1 MKKTVSRL
9 GSAALCVTLSLALG
23 CGCAVMP
30 PASSEKPA
38 SSAVSVPTDAEGKP
52 LYDATRLDDGHLR
65 ILYGYDNSGD
75 SRTVLCGS
83 KVLYQSARS
92 ENVSLLQDI
101 VTGETNYWF
110 RTWSDSTGRGGRRSA
125 LYDKDGNEVMAFDG
139 EQSAA
144 IQNGLL
150 VLQESRMVGDS
161 YNVDYDSY
169 GTCSVIDLATGKNLP
184 VPEGAYSC
192 IVCGDMLVFTCY
204 ARPADL
210 AENEWDDDSNLH
222 SWVAIQQKDGTQ
234 TYGSASSTAY
244 RISYASDEL
253 DNWVELDISHADG
266 SPADQVLHNPATGE
280 GYIGFQQTCGS
291 GTAAFLTAN
300 GTYQLRDLTTEDRGV
315 IAEFDALPSNYF
327 PGYVVTW
334 NVDSDYRYSLHDLST
349 GEVTPLYAV
358 SLAGNRIVLYAQDGS
373 LKVYDTD
380 TGALLTDVNAGTIG
394 DDQRVTLDCEED
406 GFVWM
411 ELRDADSYE
420 IAAIRVY
427 GPEGLVSDLSSL
439 NETYNYLGY
448 LTTDANGRPL
458 FTHIRSYTDTADTG
472 ADYLCSIIYGEYN
485 HEAYVLDIYYTKD
498 PMEITEPETA
508 RRLLAHGVN
517 LAKIESNN
525 GGRGFARNVQEQLK
539 RLGSN
544 RCRVEW
550 FHQSENKVARILTN
564 STWVQDH
571 IYYPVNWRDRWP
583 EYAKAML
590 YYQKEGKNAHDDAP
604 DATTGVAEQFTRKGG
619 VSVW

>member
-38 SSAVSVPTDAEGKP
+38 SPAVSVPTDAEGKP
-52 LYDATRLDDGHLR
+52 LYDAAPLDDGRLR

-83 KVLYQSARS
+83 KVLYQSLRS
-92 ENVSLLQDI
+92 ETVNLLTDT

-110 RTWSDSTGRGGRRSA
+110 RSWSDSTGRGGRRSA

-139 EQSAA
+139 EQSAT

-161 YNVDYDSY
+161 YDVDYDSY
-169 GTCSVIDLATGKNLP
+169 GTCSVIDLSTGKNLP

-210 AENEWDDDSNLH
+210 AENEWDDDSSLH

-244 RISYASDEL
+244 RISYASDAL
-253 DNWVELDISHADG
+253 DDWVELDSYTAD
-266 SPADQVLHNPATGE
+266 STTQILHNPATGE

-300 GTYQLRDLTTEDRGV
+300 GTYQLRDMTTEDRGV
-315 IAEFDALPSNYF
+315 IAEFDDLPSYYF

-334 NVDSDYRYSLHDLST
+334 RINGDYGYDLHDLST
-349 GEVTPLYAV
+349 GEITPLYASSV
-358 SLAGNRIVLYAQDGS
+358 TGSKIALYAQDGS
-373 LKVYDTD
+373 LKVYDMD
-380 TGALLTDVNAGTIG
+380 TGSLLYETSAGVV
-394 DDQRVTLDCEED
+394 DDSQSLMIDCESD
-406 GFVWM
+406 GCVWM
-411 ELRDADSYE
+411 ELRDRDTYTTTAV
-420 IAAIRVY
+420 RVY

-439 NETYNYLGY
+439 TDTYDYLGY
-448 LTTDANGRPL
+448 LTTDKNGRPL
-458 FTHIRSYTDTADTG
+458 YYGTRSVPGSSYATG
-472 ADYLCSIIYGEYN
+472 CD
-485 HEAYVLDIYYTKD
+485 VLDETGNVVMKSLGSCYSYYD
-498 PMEITEPETA
+498 NSLNALPDHVFVA
-508 RRLLAHGVN
+508 RRGFYYGWMDTDGNWLYCRSVFSTVN
-517 LAKIESNN
+517 A
-525 GGRGFARNVQEQLK
+525 
-539 RLGSN
+539 
-544 RCRVEW
+544 
-550 FHQSENKVARILTN
+550 
-564 STWVQDH
+564 
-571 IYYPVNWRDRWP
+571 
-583 EYAKAML
+583 
-590 YYQKEGKNAHDDAP
+590 DDE
-604 DATTGVAEQFTRKGG
+604 TGY
-619 VSVW
+619 

>member
-38 SSAVSVPTDAEGKP
+38 SSAASVPTDAEGKP
-52 LYDATRLDDGHLR
+52 LYDAAPLEDGRLR

-83 KVLYQSARS
+83 KVLYQSLRS
-92 ENVSLLQDI
+92 ETVNLLTDT

-110 RTWSDSTGRGGRRSA
+110 RSWSDSTGRGGRRSA

-139 EQSAA
+139 EQSAT

-161 YNVDYDSY
+161 YDVDYDSY

-210 AENEWDDDSNLH
+210 AADEWDDDSNLH

-244 RISYASDEL
+244 RISYASDAL
-253 DNWVELDISHADG
+253 DDWVELDSYTAD
-266 SPADQVLHNPATGE
+266 STTQILHNPATGE

-300 GTYQLRDLTTEDRGV
+300 GTYQLRDMTTEDRGV

-349 GEVTPLYAV
+349 GEITPLYASSV
-358 SLAGNRIVLYAQDGS
+358 TGSKIALYAQDGS
-373 LKVYDTD
+373 LKVYDMD
-380 TGALLTDVNAGTIG
+380 TGSLLYETSAGVV
-394 DDQRVTLDCEED
+394 DDSQSLMMDCESD
-406 GFVWM
+406 GCVWM
-411 ELRDADSYE
+411 ELRDRDTYTTTAV
-420 IAAIRVY
+420 RVY
-427 GPEGLVSDLSSL
+427 GSEGLVSDLSSL
-439 NETYNYLGY
+439 TDTYDYLGY
-448 LTTDANGRPL
+448 LTTDKNGRPL
-458 FTHIRSYTDTADTG
+458 YYGTRSVPGSSYATG
-472 ADYLCSIIYGEYN
+472 CD
-485 HEAYVLDIYYTKD
+485 VLDETGNVVMQGLGSCYSYYD
-498 PMEITEPETA
+498 NSLNALPDHVFVA
-508 RRLLAHGVN
+508 RRGFYYGWMDTDGNWLYCQSIFSSVN
-517 LAKIESNN
+517 ADDE
-525 GGRGFARNVQEQLK
+525 
-539 RLGSN
+539 LG
-544 RCRVEW
+544 
-550 FHQSENKVARILTN
+550 
-564 STWVQDH
+564 
-571 IYYPVNWRDRWP
+571 Y
-583 EYAKAML
+583 
-590 YYQKEGKNAHDDAP
+590 
-604 DATTGVAEQFTRKGG
+604 
-619 VSVW
+619 

>member
-1 MKKTVSRL
+1 MKRSFSRI
-9 GSAALCVTLSLALG
+9 GCTAVCIGLSLALG

-52 LYDATRLDDGHLR
+52 LYDATRLDDGRLR

-83 KVLYQSARS
+83 KVLYQSLRS
-92 ENVSLLQDI
+92 ETVNLLTDT

-110 RTWSDSTGRGGRRSA
+110 RSWSDSTGRGGRRSA
-125 LYDKDGNEVMAFDG
+125 LYDKDGSEVLAFDG
-139 EQSAA
+139 EQSAT

-161 YNVDYDSY
+161 YDVDYDSY

-244 RISYASDEL
+244 RISYASDAL
-253 DNWVELDISHADG
+253 DDWVELDSYTAD
-266 SPADQVLHNPATGE
+266 STTQILHNPATGE

-300 GTYQLRDLTTEDRGV
+300 GTYQLRDMTTEDRGV

-358 SLAGNRIVLYAQDGS
+358 SLAGNRIALYAQDGS
-373 LKVYDTD
+373 LKVYDMD
-380 TGALLTDVNAGTIG
+380 TGSLLYETSAGVV
-394 DDQRVTLDCEED
+394 DDSQSLMMDCESD
-406 GFVWM
+406 GCVWM
-411 ELRDADSYE
+411 ELRDRDTYTTTAV
-420 IAAIRVY
+420 RVY

-439 NETYNYLGY
+439 TDTYDYLGY
-448 LTTDANGRPL
+448 LTTDKNGRPL
-458 FTHIRSYTDTADTG
+458 YYGTRSVPGSSYATG
-472 ADYLCSIIYGEYN
+472 CD
-485 HEAYVLDIYYTKD
+485 VLDETGNVVMKSLGSCYSYYD
-498 PMEITEPETA
+498 NSLNALPDHVFVA
-508 RRLLAHGVN
+508 RRGFYYGWMDTDGNWLYCQSIFSSVN
-517 LAKIESNN
+517 ADDE
-525 GGRGFARNVQEQLK
+525 
-539 RLGSN
+539 LG
-544 RCRVEW
+544 
-550 FHQSENKVARILTN
+550 
-564 STWVQDH
+564 
-571 IYYPVNWRDRWP
+571 Y
-583 EYAKAML
+583 
-590 YYQKEGKNAHDDAP
+590 
-604 DATTGVAEQFTRKGG
+604 
-619 VSVW
+619 

>member
-1 MKKTVSRL
+1 MKRSFSRI
-9 GSAALCVTLSLALG
+9 GCTAVCIGLSLALG
-23 CGCAVMP
+23 CGCALMP
-30 PASSEKPA
+30 PASEKPA
-38 SSAVSVPTDAEGKP
+38 SPAVSIPTDAEGKP
-52 LYDATRLDDGHLR
+52 LYDAAPLEDDRLR

-110 RTWSDSTGRGGRRSA
+110 RSWSDSTGRGGRRSA

-161 YNVDYDSY
+161 YDVDYDSY

-244 RISYASDEL
+244 RISYASNAL
-253 DNWVELDISHADG
+253 DDWVELDSYTAD
-266 SPADQVLHNPATGE
+266 STTQILHNPATGE

-300 GTYQLRDLTTEDRGV
+300 GTYQLRDMTTEDRGV
-315 IAEFDALPSNYF
+315 IAEFDDLPSYYF

-334 NVDSDYRYSLHDLST
+334 RINGDYGYDLHDLST
-349 GEVTPLYAV
+349 GEITPLYASSV
-358 SLAGNRIVLYAQDGS
+358 TGSKIALYAQDGS
-373 LKVYDTD
+373 LKVYDMD
-380 TGALLTDVNAGTIG
+380 TGSLLYETSAGVV
-394 DDQRVTLDCEED
+394 DDSQSLMMDCESD
-406 GFVWM
+406 GCVWM
-411 ELRDADSYE
+411 ELRDRDTYTTTAV
-420 IAAIRVY
+420 RVY

-439 NETYNYLGY
+439 TDTYDYLGY
-448 LTTDANGRPL
+448 LTTDKNGRPL
-458 FTHIRSYTDTADTG
+458 YYGTRSVPGSSYATG
-472 ADYLCSIIYGEYN
+472 CD
-485 HEAYVLDIYYTKD
+485 VLDETGNVVMKSLGSCYSYYD
-498 PMEITEPETA
+498 HSLNALPDHVFVA
-508 RRLLAHGVN
+508 RR
-517 LAKIESNN
+517 
-525 GGRGFARNVQEQLK
+525 GFYYGWMDTDGNWLY
-539 RLGSN
+539 
-544 RCRVEW
+544 CRSI
-550 FHQSENKVARILTN
+550 F
-564 STWVQDH
+564 ST
-571 IYYPVNWRDRWP
+571 
-583 EYAKAML
+583 L
-590 YYQKEGKNAHDDAP
+590 NADDE
-604 DATTGVAEQFTRKGG
+604 TGY
-619 VSVW
+619 

>member
-38 SSAVSVPTDAEGKP
+38 SSAASVPTDAEGKP
-52 LYDATRLDDGHLR
+52 LYDAAPLEDGRLR

-83 KVLYQSARS
+83 KVLYQSLRS
-92 ENVSLLQDI
+92 ETVNLLTDT

-110 RTWSDSTGRGGRRSA
+110 RSWSDSTGRGGRRSA

-139 EQSAA
+139 EQSAT

-161 YNVDYDSY
+161 YDVDYDSY

-192 IVCGDMLVFTCY
+192 IVCGNMLVFTCY

-210 AENEWDDDSNLH
+210 AADEWDDDSNLH

-244 RISYASDEL
+244 RISYASDAL
-253 DNWVELDISHADG
+253 DDWVELDSYTAD
-266 SPADQVLHNPATGE
+266 STTQILHNPATGE

-300 GTYQLRDLTTEDRGV
+300 GTYQLRDMTTEDRGV

-349 GEVTPLYAV
+349 GEITPLYASSV
-358 SLAGNRIVLYAQDGS
+358 TGSKIALYAQDGS
-373 LKVYDTD
+373 LKVYDMD
-380 TGALLTDVNAGTIG
+380 TGSLLYETSAGVV
-394 DDQRVTLDCEED
+394 DDSQSLMMDCESD
-406 GFVWM
+406 GCVWM
-411 ELRDADSYE
+411 ELRDRDTYTTTAV
-420 IAAIRVY
+420 RVY
-427 GPEGLVSDLSSL
+427 GSEGLVSDLSSL
-439 NETYNYLGY
+439 TDTYDYLGY
-448 LTTDANGRPL
+448 LTTDKNGRPL
-458 FTHIRSYTDTADTG
+458 YYGTRSVPGSSYATG
-472 ADYLCSIIYGEYN
+472 CD
-485 HEAYVLDIYYTKD
+485 VLDETGNVVMQGLGSCYSYYD
-498 PMEITEPETA
+498 NSLNALPDHVFVA
-508 RRLLAHGVN
+508 RRGFYYGWMDTDGNWLYCQSIFSSVN
-517 LAKIESNN
+517 ADDE
-525 GGRGFARNVQEQLK
+525 
-539 RLGSN
+539 LG
-544 RCRVEW
+544 
-550 FHQSENKVARILTN
+550 
-564 STWVQDH
+564 
-571 IYYPVNWRDRWP
+571 Y
-583 EYAKAML
+583 
-590 YYQKEGKNAHDDAP
+590 
-604 DATTGVAEQFTRKGG
+604 
-619 VSVW
+619 

>member
-38 SSAVSVPTDAEGKP
+38 SPAVSVPTDVEGKP
-52 LYDATRLDDGHLR
+52 LYDATRLDDGRLR

-92 ENVSLLQDI
+92 ETVNLLTDT

-110 RTWSDSTGRGGRRSA
+110 RSWSDSTGRGGRRSA

-139 EQSAA
+139 EQSAT

-161 YNVDYDSY
+161 YDVGYDSY

-210 AENEWDDDSNLH
+210 AENEWDDDSSLH

-244 RISYASDEL
+244 RISYASDAL
-253 DNWVELDISHADG
+253 DDWVELDSYTAD
-266 SPADQVLHNPATGE
+266 STTQILHNPATGE
-280 GYIGFQQTCGS
+280 GYVGFQQTCGS

-300 GTYQLRDLTTEDRGV
+300 GTYQLRDMTTEDRGV

-349 GEVTPLYAV
+349 GEITPLYASSV
-358 SLAGNRIVLYAQDGS
+358 TGSKIALYAQDGS
-373 LKVYDTD
+373 LKVYDMD
-380 TGALLTDVNAGTIG
+380 TGSLLYETSAGVV
-394 DDQRVTLDCEED
+394 DDSQSLMIDCESD
-406 GFVWM
+406 GCVWM
-411 ELRDADSYE
+411 ELRDRDTYTTTAV
-420 IAAIRVY
+420 RVY

-439 NETYNYLGY
+439 TDTYDYLGY
-448 LTTDANGRPL
+448 LTTDKNGRPL
-458 FTHIRSYTDTADTG
+458 YYGTRSVPGSSYATG
-472 ADYLCSIIYGEYN
+472 CD
-485 HEAYVLDIYYTKD
+485 VLDETGNVVMKSLGSCYSYYD
-498 PMEITEPETA
+498 HSLNALPDHVFVA
-508 RRLLAHGVN
+508 RRGFYYGWMDTDGNWLYCRSVFSTVN
-517 LAKIESNN
+517 A
-525 GGRGFARNVQEQLK
+525 
-539 RLGSN
+539 
-544 RCRVEW
+544 
-550 FHQSENKVARILTN
+550 
-564 STWVQDH
+564 
-571 IYYPVNWRDRWP
+571 
-583 EYAKAML
+583 
-590 YYQKEGKNAHDDAP
+590 DDE
-604 DATTGVAEQFTRKGG
+604 TGY
-619 VSVW
+619 

>member
-9 GSAALCVTLSLALG
+9 GSAALCGTLSLALG

-52 LYDATRLDDGHLR
+52 LYDATRLDDGRLR

-75 SRTVLCGS
+75 SRTILCGG
-83 KVLYQSARS
+83 KVLYQSLRS
-92 ENVSLLQDI
+92 ETVNLLTDT

-110 RTWSDSTGRGGRRSA
+110 RSWSDSTGRGGRRSA

-139 EQSAA
+139 EQSAT

-161 YNVDYDSY
+161 YDVDYDSY

-244 RISYASDEL
+244 RISYASDAL
-253 DNWVELDISHADG
+253 DDWVELDSYTAD
-266 SPADQVLHNPATGE
+266 STTQILHNPATGE

-300 GTYQLRDLTTEDRGV
+300 GTYQLRDMTTEDRGV
-315 IAEFDALPSNYF
+315 IAEYDDLPSYYF

-334 NVDSDYRYSLHDLST
+334 RINGDYGYDLHDLST
-349 GEVTPLYAV
+349 GEITPLYASSV
-358 SLAGNRIVLYAQDGS
+358 TGNKIALYAQDGS
-373 LKVYDTD
+373 LKVYDMD
-380 TGALLTDVNAGTIG
+380 TGSLLYETSAGVV
-394 DDQRVTLDCEED
+394 DDSQSLMMDCESD
-406 GFVWM
+406 GCVWM
-411 ELRDADSYE
+411 ELRDRDTYTTTAV
-420 IAAIRVY
+420 RVY

-439 NETYNYLGY
+439 TDTYDYLGY
-448 LTTDANGRPL
+448 LTTDKNGRPL
-458 FTHIRSYTDTADTG
+458 YYGTRSVPGSSYATG
-472 ADYLCSIIYGEYN
+472 CD
-485 HEAYVLDIYYTKD
+485 VLDETGNVVMKSLGSCYSYYD
-498 PMEITEPETA
+498 HSLNALPDHVFVA
-508 RRLLAHGVN
+508 RR
-517 LAKIESNN
+517 
-525 GGRGFARNVQEQLK
+525 GFYYGWMDTDGNWLY
-539 RLGSN
+539 
-544 RCRVEW
+544 CRSV
-550 FHQSENKVARILTN
+550 F
-564 STWVQDH
+564 ST
-571 IYYPVNWRDRWP
+571 
-583 EYAKAML
+583 L
-590 YYQKEGKNAHDDAP
+590 NADDE
-604 DATTGVAEQFTRKGG
+604 TGY
-619 VSVW
+619 

>member
-1 MKKTVSRL
+1 MKKTVFRL

-38 SSAVSVPTDAEGKP
+38 SSAASVPTDAEGKP
-52 LYDATRLDDGHLR
+52 LYDAAPLEDGRLR

-125 LYDKDGNEVMAFDG
+125 LYDKDGSEVMAFDG
-139 EQSAA
+139 EQSAT

-161 YNVDYDSY
+161 YDVGYDSY

-210 AENEWDDDSNLH
+210 AENEWDDDSSLH

-244 RISYASDEL
+244 RISYASNAL
-253 DNWVELDISHADG
+253 DDWVELDSYTAD
-266 SPADQVLHNPATGE
+266 STTQILHNPATGE
-280 GYIGFQQTCGS
+280 GYVGFQQTCGS

-300 GTYQLRDLTTEDRGV
+300 GTYQLRDMTTEDRGV
-315 IAEFDALPSNYF
+315 IAEYDDLPSYYF

-334 NVDSDYRYSLHDLST
+334 RINGDYGYDLHDLST
-349 GEVTPLYAV
+349 GEITPLYASSV
-358 SLAGNRIVLYAQDGS
+358 TGSKIALYAQDGS
-373 LKVYDTD
+373 LKVYDMD
-380 TGALLTDVNAGTIG
+380 TGSLLYETSAGVV
-394 DDQRVTLDCEED
+394 DDSQSLMMDCESD
-406 GFVWM
+406 GCVWM
-411 ELRDADSYE
+411 ELRDRDTYTTTAV
-420 IAAIRVY
+420 RVY

-439 NETYNYLGY
+439 TDTYDYLGY
-448 LTTDANGRPL
+448 LTTDKNGRPL
-458 FTHIRSYTDTADTG
+458 YYGTRSVPGSSYATG
-472 ADYLCSIIYGEYN
+472 CD
-485 HEAYVLDIYYTKD
+485 VLDETGNVVMKSLGSCYSYYD
-498 PMEITEPETA
+498 HSLNALPDHVFVA
-508 RRLLAHGVN
+508 RR
-517 LAKIESNN
+517 
-525 GGRGFARNVQEQLK
+525 GFYYGWMDTDGNWLY
-539 RLGSN
+539 
-544 RCRVEW
+544 CRSV
-550 FHQSENKVARILTN
+550 F
-564 STWVQDH
+564 ST
-571 IYYPVNWRDRWP
+571 
-583 EYAKAML
+583 L
-590 YYQKEGKNAHDDAP
+590 NADDE
-604 DATTGVAEQFTRKGG
+604 TGY
-619 VSVW
+619 

>member
-38 SSAVSVPTDAEGKP
+38 SSAASVPTDAEGKP
-52 LYDATRLDDGHLR
+52 LYDAAPLEDGRLR

-83 KVLYQSARS
+83 KVLYQSLRS
-92 ENVSLLQDI
+92 ETVNLLTDT

-110 RTWSDSTGRGGRRSA
+110 RSWSDSTGRGGRRSA
-125 LYDKDGNEVMAFDG
+125 LYDKDGNEAMAFDG
-139 EQSAA
+139 EQSAT

-161 YNVDYDSY
+161 YDVDYDSY

-210 AENEWDDDSNLH
+210 AADEWDDDSNLH

-244 RISYASDEL
+244 RISYASDAL
-253 DNWVELDISHADG
+253 DDWVELDSYTAD
-266 SPADQVLHNPATGE
+266 STTQILHNPATGE

-300 GTYQLRDLTTEDRGV
+300 GTYQLRDMTTEDRGV

-349 GEVTPLYAV
+349 GEITPLYASSV
-358 SLAGNRIVLYAQDGS
+358 TGSKIALYAQDGS
-373 LKVYDTD
+373 LKVYDMD
-380 TGALLTDVNAGTIG
+380 TGSLLYETSAGVV
-394 DDQRVTLDCEED
+394 DDSQSLMMDCESD
-406 GFVWM
+406 GCVWM
-411 ELRDADSYE
+411 ELRDRDTYTTTAV
-420 IAAIRVY
+420 RVY
-427 GPEGLVSDLSSL
+427 GSEGLVSDLSSL
-439 NETYNYLGY
+439 TDTYDYLGY
-448 LTTDANGRPL
+448 LTTDKNGRPL
-458 FTHIRSYTDTADTG
+458 YYGTRSVPGSSYATG
-472 ADYLCSIIYGEYN
+472 CD
-485 HEAYVLDIYYTKD
+485 VLDETGNVVMQGLGSCYSYYD
-498 PMEITEPETA
+498 NSLNALPDHVFVA
-508 RRLLAHGVN
+508 RRGFYYGWMDTDGNWLYCQSIFSSVN
-517 LAKIESNN
+517 ADDE
-525 GGRGFARNVQEQLK
+525 
-539 RLGSN
+539 LG
-544 RCRVEW
+544 
-550 FHQSENKVARILTN
+550 
-564 STWVQDH
+564 
-571 IYYPVNWRDRWP
+571 Y
-583 EYAKAML
+583 
-590 YYQKEGKNAHDDAP
+590 
-604 DATTGVAEQFTRKGG
+604 
-619 VSVW
+619 

>member
-52 LYDATRLDDGHLR
+52 LYDATRLDDGRLR

-75 SRTVLCGS
+75 SRTILCGG
-83 KVLYQSARS
+83 KVLYQSLRS
-92 ENVSLLQDI
+92 ETVNLLTDT

-110 RTWSDSTGRGGRRSA
+110 RSWSDSTGRGGRRSA

-139 EQSAA
+139 EQSAT

-161 YNVDYDSY
+161 YDVDYDSY

-244 RISYASDEL
+244 RISYASDAL
-253 DNWVELDISHADG
+253 DDWVELDSYTAD
-266 SPADQVLHNPATGE
+266 STTQILHNPATGE
-280 GYIGFQQTCGS
+280 GYVGFQQTCGS

-300 GTYQLRDLTTEDRGV
+300 GTYQLRDMTTEDRGV
-315 IAEFDALPSNYF
+315 IAEFDALPSYYF

-334 NVDSDYRYSLHDLST
+334 RINGDYGYDLHDLST
-349 GEVTPLYAV
+349 GEITPLYASSV
-358 SLAGNRIVLYAQDGS
+358 TGSKIALYAQDGS
-373 LKVYDTD
+373 LKVYDMD
-380 TGALLTDVNAGTIG
+380 TGSLLYETSAGVV
-394 DDQRVTLDCEED
+394 DDSQSLMMDCESD
-406 GFVWM
+406 GCVWM
-411 ELRDADSYE
+411 ELRDRDTYTTTAV
-420 IAAIRVY
+420 RVY

-439 NETYNYLGY
+439 TDTYDYLGY
-448 LTTDANGRPL
+448 LTADKNGRPL
-458 FTHIRSYTDTADTG
+458 YYGTRSVPGSSYATG
-472 ADYLCSIIYGEYN
+472 CD
-485 HEAYVLDIYYTKD
+485 VLDETGNVVMKSLGSCYSYYD
-498 PMEITEPETA
+498 HSLNALPDHVFVA
-508 RRLLAHGVN
+508 RR
-517 LAKIESNN
+517 
-525 GGRGFARNVQEQLK
+525 GFYYGWMDTDGNWLY
-539 RLGSN
+539 
-544 RCRVEW
+544 CRSV
-550 FHQSENKVARILTN
+550 F
-564 STWVQDH
+564 ST
-571 IYYPVNWRDRWP
+571 
-583 EYAKAML
+583 L
-590 YYQKEGKNAHDDAP
+590 NADDE
-604 DATTGVAEQFTRKGG
+604 TGY
-619 VSVW
+619 

>member
-38 SSAVSVPTDAEGKP
+38 SPAVSVPTDAEGKP
-52 LYDATRLDDGHLR
+52 LYDAAPLEDGRLR

-83 KVLYQSARS
+83 KVLYQSLRS
-92 ENVSLLQDI
+92 ETVNLLTDT

-110 RTWSDSTGRGGRRSA
+110 RSWSDSTGRGGRRSA

-139 EQSAA
+139 EQSAT

-161 YNVDYDSY
+161 YDVDYDSY

-210 AENEWDDDSNLH
+210 AEDEWDDDSNLH

-244 RISYASDEL
+244 RISYASDAL
-253 DNWVELDISHADG
+253 DDWVELDSYTAD
-266 SPADQVLHNPATGE
+266 STTQILHNPATGE

-300 GTYQLRDLTTEDRGV
+300 GTYQLRDMTTEDRGV
-315 IAEFDALPSNYF
+315 IAEYDDLPSYYF

-334 NVDSDYRYSLHDLST
+334 RINGDYGYDLHDLST
-349 GEVTPLYAV
+349 GEVTPLYASSV
-358 SLAGNRIVLYAQDGS
+358 TGNKIALYAQDGS
-373 LKVYDTD
+373 LKVYDMD
-380 TGALLTDVNAGTIG
+380 TGSLLYETSAGVV
-394 DDQRVTLDCEED
+394 DDSQSLMMDCESD
-406 GFVWM
+406 GCVWM
-411 ELRDADSYE
+411 ELRDRDTYTTTAV
-420 IAAIRVY
+420 RVY

-439 NETYNYLGY
+439 TDTYDYLGY
-448 LTTDANGRPL
+448 LTTDKNGRPL
-458 FTHIRSYTDTADTG
+458 YYGTRSVPGSSYATG
-472 ADYLCSIIYGEYN
+472 CD
-485 HEAYVLDIYYTKD
+485 VLDETGNVVMKSLGSCYSYYD
-498 PMEITEPETA
+498 HSLNALPDHVFVA
-508 RRLLAHGVN
+508 RR
-517 LAKIESNN
+517 
-525 GGRGFARNVQEQLK
+525 GFYYGWMDTDGNWLY
-539 RLGSN
+539 
-544 RCRVEW
+544 CRSV
-550 FHQSENKVARILTN
+550 F
-564 STWVQDH
+564 ST
-571 IYYPVNWRDRWP
+571 
-583 EYAKAML
+583 L
-590 YYQKEGKNAHDDAP
+590 NADDE
-604 DATTGVAEQFTRKGG
+604 TGY
-619 VSVW
+619 

>member
-52 LYDATRLDDGHLR
+52 LYDAAPLDDGRLR

-83 KVLYQSARS
+83 KVLYQSLRS
-92 ENVSLLQDI
+92 ETVNLLTDT

-110 RTWSDSTGRGGRRSA
+110 RSWSDSTGRGGRRSA

-139 EQSAA
+139 EQSAT

-161 YNVDYDSY
+161 YDVDHDSY
-169 GTCSVIDLATGKNLP
+169 GSCQVIYLATGKNLP

-210 AENEWDDDSNLH
+210 AENEWDDDSSLH

-244 RISYASDEL
+244 RISYASNAL
-253 DNWVELDISHADG
+253 DDWVELDSYTAD
-266 SPADQVLHNPATGE
+266 STTQILHNPATGE
-280 GYIGFQQTCGS
+280 GYVGFQQTCGS

-300 GTYQLRDLTTEDRGV
+300 GTYQLRDMTTEDRGV

-349 GEVTPLYAV
+349 GEITPLYASSV
-358 SLAGNRIVLYAQDGS
+358 TGSKIALYAQDGS
-373 LKVYDTD
+373 LKVYDMD
-380 TGALLTDVNAGTIG
+380 TGSLLYETSAGVV
-394 DDQRVTLDCEED
+394 DDSQSLMMDCESD
-406 GFVWM
+406 GCVWM
-411 ELRDADSYE
+411 ELRDRDTYTTTAV
-420 IAAIRVY
+420 RVY

-439 NETYNYLGY
+439 TDTYDYLGY
-448 LTTDANGRPL
+448 LTADKNGRPL
-458 FTHIRSYTDTADTG
+458 YYGTRSVPGSSYATG
-472 ADYLCSIIYGEYN
+472 CD
-485 HEAYVLDIYYTKD
+485 VLDETGNVVMKSLGSCYSYYD
-498 PMEITEPETA
+498 HSLNALPDHVFVA
-508 RRLLAHGVN
+508 RR
-517 LAKIESNN
+517 
-525 GGRGFARNVQEQLK
+525 GFYYGWMDTDGNWLY
-539 RLGSN
+539 
-544 RCRVEW
+544 CRSV
-550 FHQSENKVARILTN
+550 F
-564 STWVQDH
+564 ST
-571 IYYPVNWRDRWP
+571 
-583 EYAKAML
+583 L
-590 YYQKEGKNAHDDAP
+590 NADDE
-604 DATTGVAEQFTRKGG
+604 TGY
-619 VSVW
+619 

>member
-38 SSAVSVPTDAEGKP
+38 SPAVSVPTDVEGKP
-52 LYDATRLDDGHLR
+52 LYDATRLDDGRLR

-92 ENVSLLQDI
+92 ETVNLLTDT

-110 RTWSDSTGRGGRRSA
+110 RSWSDSTGRGGRRSA

-139 EQSAA
+139 EQSAT

-161 YNVDYDSY
+161 YDVGYDSY

-210 AENEWDDDSNLH
+210 AENEWDDDSSLH

-244 RISYASDEL
+244 RISYASDAL
-253 DNWVELDISHADG
+253 DDWVELDSYTAD
-266 SPADQVLHNPATGE
+266 STTQILHNPATGE
-280 GYIGFQQTCGS
+280 GYVGFQQTCGS

-300 GTYQLRDLTTEDRGV
+300 GTYQLRDMTTEDRGV

-349 GEVTPLYAV
+349 GEITPLYASSV
-358 SLAGNRIVLYAQDGS
+358 TGSKIALYAQDGS
-373 LKVYDTD
+373 LKVYDMD
-380 TGALLTDVNAGTIG
+380 TGSLLYETSAGVV
-394 DDQRVTLDCEED
+394 DDSQSLMIDCESD
-406 GFVWM
+406 GCVWM
-411 ELRDADSYE
+411 ELRDRDTYTTTAV
-420 IAAIRVY
+420 RVY

-439 NETYNYLGY
+439 TDTYDYLGY
-448 LTTDANGRPL
+448 LTTDKNGRPL
-458 FTHIRSYTDTADTG
+458 YYGTRSVPGSSYATG
-472 ADYLCSIIYGEYN
+472 CD
-485 HEAYVLDIYYTKD
+485 VLDETGNVVMKSLGSCYSYYD
-498 PMEITEPETA
+498 NSLNALPDHVFVA
-508 RRLLAHGVN
+508 RRGFYYGWMDTDGNWLYCRSVFSTVN
-517 LAKIESNN
+517 A
-525 GGRGFARNVQEQLK
+525 
-539 RLGSN
+539 
-544 RCRVEW
+544 
-550 FHQSENKVARILTN
+550 
-564 STWVQDH
+564 
-571 IYYPVNWRDRWP
+571 
-583 EYAKAML
+583 
-590 YYQKEGKNAHDDAP
+590 DDE
-604 DATTGVAEQFTRKGG
+604 TGY
-619 VSVW
+619 

>member
-52 LYDATRLDDGHLR
+52 LYDATRLDDGRLR

-83 KVLYQSARS
+83 KVLYQSLRS
-92 ENVSLLQDI
+92 ETVNLLTDT

-110 RTWSDSTGRGGRRSA
+110 RSWSDSTGRGGRRSA
-125 LYDKDGNEVMAFDG
+125 LYDKDGSEVMAFDG
-139 EQSAA
+139 EQSAT

-161 YNVDYDSY
+161 YDVDYDCY

-210 AENEWDDDSNLH
+210 AENEWDDDSSLH

-244 RISYASDEL
+244 RISYASDAL
-253 DNWVELDISHADG
+253 DDWVELDSYTAD
-266 SPADQVLHNPATGE
+266 STTQILHNPATGE

-300 GTYQLRDLTTEDRGV
+300 GTYQLRDMTTEDRGV
-315 IAEFDALPSNYF
+315 IAEFDDLPSYYF

-334 NVDSDYRYSLHDLST
+334 RINGDYGYDLHDLST
-349 GEVTPLYAV
+349 GEITPLYASSV
-358 SLAGNRIVLYAQDGS
+358 TGSKIALYAQDGS
-373 LKVYDTD
+373 LKVYDMD
-380 TGALLTDVNAGTIG
+380 TGSLLYETSAGVV
-394 DDQRVTLDCEED
+394 DDSQSLMMDCESD
-406 GFVWM
+406 GCVWM
-411 ELRDADSYE
+411 ELRDRDTYTTTAV
-420 IAAIRVY
+420 RVY

-458 FTHIRSYTDTADTG
+458 YYGTRSVPGSSYATG
-472 ADYLCSIIYGEYN
+472 CD
-485 HEAYVLDIYYTKD
+485 VLDETGNVVMQGLGSCYSYYD
-498 PMEITEPETA
+498 NSLNALPDHVFVA
-508 RRLLAHGVN
+508 RRGFYYGWMDTDGNWLYCQSIFSSVN
-517 LAKIESNN
+517 ADDE
-525 GGRGFARNVQEQLK
+525 
-539 RLGSN
+539 LG
-544 RCRVEW
+544 
-550 FHQSENKVARILTN
+550 
-564 STWVQDH
+564 
-571 IYYPVNWRDRWP
+571 Y
-583 EYAKAML
+583 
-590 YYQKEGKNAHDDAP
+590 
-604 DATTGVAEQFTRKGG
+604 
-619 VSVW
+619 

>member
-38 SSAVSVPTDAEGKP
+38 SSAASVPTDAEGKP
-52 LYDATRLDDGHLR
+52 LYDAAPLEDGRLR

-92 ENVSLLQDI
+92 ETVSLLQDI

-139 EQSAA
+139 EQSAT

-161 YNVDYDSY
+161 YDVDYDSY

-192 IVCGDMLVFTCY
+192 IVCGNMLVFTCY

-210 AENEWDDDSNLH
+210 AADEWDDDSNLH

-244 RISYASDEL
+244 RISYASDAL
-253 DNWVELDISHADG
+253 DDWVELDSYTAD
-266 SPADQVLHNPATGE
+266 STTQILHNPATGE

-300 GTYQLRDLTTEDRGV
+300 GTYQLRDMTTEDRGV

-349 GEVTPLYAV
+349 GEITPLYASSV
-358 SLAGNRIVLYAQDGS
+358 TGSKIALYAQDGS
-373 LKVYDTD
+373 LKVYDMD
-380 TGALLTDVNAGTIG
+380 TGSLLYETSAGVV
-394 DDQRVTLDCEED
+394 DDSQSLMMDCESD
-406 GFVWM
+406 GCVWM
-411 ELRDADSYE
+411 ELRDRDTYTTTAV
-420 IAAIRVY
+420 RVY
-427 GPEGLVSDLSSL
+427 GSEGLVSDLSSL
-439 NETYNYLGY
+439 TDTYDYLGY
-448 LTTDANGRPL
+448 LTTDKNGRPL
-458 FTHIRSYTDTADTG
+458 YYGTRSVPGSSYATG
-472 ADYLCSIIYGEYN
+472 CD
-485 HEAYVLDIYYTKD
+485 VLDETGNVVMQGLGSCYSYYD
-498 PMEITEPETA
+498 NSLNALPDHVFVA
-508 RRLLAHGVN
+508 RRGFYYGWMDTDGNWLYCQSIFSSVN
-517 LAKIESNN
+517 ADDE
-525 GGRGFARNVQEQLK
+525 
-539 RLGSN
+539 LG
-544 RCRVEW
+544 
-550 FHQSENKVARILTN
+550 
-564 STWVQDH
+564 
-571 IYYPVNWRDRWP
+571 Y
-583 EYAKAML
+583 
-590 YYQKEGKNAHDDAP
+590 
-604 DATTGVAEQFTRKGG
+604 
-619 VSVW
+619 

>member
-38 SSAVSVPTDAEGKP
+38 SPAVSVPTDAEGKP
-52 LYDATRLDDGHLR
+52 LYDAAPLEDGRLR

-75 SRTVLCGS
+75 CRTVLCGS
-83 KVLYQSARS
+83 KVLYQSLRS
-92 ENVSLLQDI
+92 ETVNLLTDT

-110 RTWSDSTGRGGRRSA
+110 RSWSDSTGRGGRRSA
-125 LYDKDGNEVMAFDG
+125 LYDKDGTEVMAFDG
-139 EQSAA
+139 EQSAT

-161 YNVDYDSY
+161 YDVDYDSY
-169 GTCSVIDLATGKNLP
+169 GTCSVINLATGKNLP

-192 IVCGDMLVFTCY
+192 IVCGDTLVFTCS

-244 RISYASDEL
+244 RISYASDAL
-253 DNWVELDISHADG
+253 DDWVELDSYTAD
-266 SPADQVLHNPATGE
+266 STTQILHNPATGE

-300 GTYQLRDLTTEDRGV
+300 GTYQLRDMTTEDRGV

-334 NVDSDYRYSLHDLST
+334 RINGDYGYDLHDLST
-349 GEVTPLYAV
+349 GEITPLYASSV
-358 SLAGNRIVLYAQDGS
+358 TGSKIALYAQDGS
-373 LKVYDTD
+373 LKVYDMD
-380 TGALLTDVNAGTIG
+380 TGSLLYETSAGVV
-394 DDQRVTLDCEED
+394 DDSQSLMMDCESD
-406 GFVWM
+406 GCVWM
-411 ELRDADSYE
+411 ELRDRDTYTTTAV
-420 IAAIRVY
+420 RVY

-439 NETYNYLGY
+439 TDTYDYLGY
-448 LTTDANGRPL
+448 LTTDKNGRPL
-458 FTHIRSYTDTADTG
+458 YYGTRSVPGSSYATG
-472 ADYLCSIIYGEYN
+472 CD
-485 HEAYVLDIYYTKD
+485 VLDETGNVVMKSLGSCYSYYD
-498 PMEITEPETA
+498 HSLNALPDHVFVA
-508 RRLLAHGVN
+508 RRGFYYGWMDTDGNWLYCQSIFSSVN
-517 LAKIESNN
+517 ADDE
-525 GGRGFARNVQEQLK
+525 
-539 RLGSN
+539 LG
-544 RCRVEW
+544 
-550 FHQSENKVARILTN
+550 
-564 STWVQDH
+564 
-571 IYYPVNWRDRWP
+571 Y
-583 EYAKAML
+583 
-590 YYQKEGKNAHDDAP
+590 
-604 DATTGVAEQFTRKGG
+604 
-619 VSVW
+619 

>member
-52 LYDATRLDDGHLR
+52 LYDAARLDDGRLR

-75 SRTVLCGS
+75 CRTVLCGS

-125 LYDKDGNEVMAFDG
+125 LYDKDGSEVMAFDG
-139 EQSAA
+139 EQSAT

-161 YNVDYDSY
+161 YDVDYDSY
-169 GTCSVIDLATGKNLP
+169 GTCSVIDLATGESLP

-192 IVCGDMLVFTCY
+192 IVCGDALVFNCY

-210 AENEWDDDSNLH
+210 AADEWDDDSNLH

-244 RISYASDEL
+244 RISYASDAL
-253 DNWVELDISHADG
+253 DDWVELDSYTAD
-266 SPADQVLHNPATGE
+266 STTQILHNPATGE

-300 GTYQLRDLTTEDRGV
+300 GTYQLRDMTTEDRGV

-349 GEVTPLYAV
+349 GEITPLYASSV
-358 SLAGNRIVLYAQDGS
+358 TGSKIALYAQDGS
-373 LKVYDTD
+373 LKVYDMD
-380 TGALLTDVNAGTIG
+380 TGSLLYETSAGVV
-394 DDQRVTLDCEED
+394 DDSQSLMMDCESD
-406 GFVWM
+406 GCVWM
-411 ELRDADSYE
+411 ELRDRDTYTTTAV
-420 IAAIRVY
+420 RVY
-427 GPEGLVSDLSSL
+427 GSEGLVSDLSSL
-439 NETYNYLGY
+439 TDTYDYLGY
-448 LTTDANGRPL
+448 LTTDKNGRPL
-458 FTHIRSYTDTADTG
+458 YYGTRSVPGSSYATG
-472 ADYLCSIIYGEYN
+472 CD
-485 HEAYVLDIYYTKD
+485 VLDETGNVVMQGLGSCYSYYD
-498 PMEITEPETA
+498 NSLNALPDHVFVA
-508 RRLLAHGVN
+508 RRGFYYGWMDTDGNWLYCQSIFSSVN
-517 LAKIESNN
+517 ADDE
-525 GGRGFARNVQEQLK
+525 
-539 RLGSN
+539 LG
-544 RCRVEW
+544 
-550 FHQSENKVARILTN
+550 
-564 STWVQDH
+564 
-571 IYYPVNWRDRWP
+571 Y
-583 EYAKAML
+583 
-590 YYQKEGKNAHDDAP
+590 
-604 DATTGVAEQFTRKGG
+604 
-619 VSVW
+619 

>member
-30 PASSEKPA
+30 PASSKKPA
-38 SSAVSVPTDAEGKP
+38 SSAASVPTDAEGKP
-52 LYDATRLDDGHLR
+52 LYDAAPLEDGRLR

-83 KVLYQSARS
+83 KVLYQSLRS
-92 ENVSLLQDI
+92 ETVNLLTDTI
-101 VTGETNYWF
+101 TGETNYWF
-110 RTWSDSTGRGGRRSA
+110 RSWSDSTGRGGRRSA

-161 YNVDYDSY
+161 YDVDYDSY

-192 IVCGDMLVFTCY
+192 IVCGDMLVFNCY

-244 RISYASDEL
+244 RISYASNAL
-253 DNWVELDISHADG
+253 DDWVELDSYTAD
-266 SPADQVLHNPATGE
+266 STTQILHNPATGE

-300 GTYQLRDLTTEDRGV
+300 GTYQLRDMTTEDRGV
-315 IAEFDALPSNYF
+315 IAEYDDLPSYYF

-334 NVDSDYRYSLHDLST
+334 RINGDYGYALHDLST
-349 GEVTPLYAV
+349 GEITPLYASSV
-358 SLAGNRIVLYAQDGS
+358 TGNKIALYAQDGS
-373 LKVYDTD
+373 LKVYDMD
-380 TGALLTDVNAGTIG
+380 TGSLLYETSAGVV
-394 DDQRVTLDCEED
+394 DDSQSLMMDCESD
-406 GFVWM
+406 GCVWM
-411 ELRDADSYE
+411 ELRDRDTYTTTAV
-420 IAAIRVY
+420 RVY

-439 NETYNYLGY
+439 TDTYDYLGY
-448 LTTDANGRPL
+448 LTTDKNGRPL
-458 FTHIRSYTDTADTG
+458 YYGTRSVPGSSYATG
-472 ADYLCSIIYGEYN
+472 CD
-485 HEAYVLDIYYTKD
+485 VLDETGNVVMKSLGSCYSYYD
-498 PMEITEPETA
+498 HSLNALPDHVFVA
-508 RRLLAHGVN
+508 RR
-517 LAKIESNN
+517 
-525 GGRGFARNVQEQLK
+525 GFYYGWMDTDGNWLY
-539 RLGSN
+539 
-544 RCRVEW
+544 CRSV
-550 FHQSENKVARILTN
+550 F
-564 STWVQDH
+564 ST
-571 IYYPVNWRDRWP
+571 
-583 EYAKAML
+583 L
-590 YYQKEGKNAHDDAP
+590 NADDE
-604 DATTGVAEQFTRKGG
+604 TGY
-619 VSVW
+619 

>member
-38 SSAVSVPTDAEGKP
+38 SPAVSVPTDAEGKP
-52 LYDATRLDDGHLR
+52 LYDATRLDDGRLR

-83 KVLYQSARS
+83 KVLYQSLRS
-92 ENVSLLQDI
+92 ETVNLLTDT

-110 RTWSDSTGRGGRRSA
+110 RSWSDSTGRGGRRSA

-139 EQSAA
+139 EQSAT

-150 VLQESRMVGDS
+150 VLQESRMVGDG
-161 YNVDYDSY
+161 YDVDYDSY

-244 RISYASDEL
+244 RISYASDAL
-253 DNWVELDISHADG
+253 DDWVELDSYTAD
-266 SPADQVLHNPATGE
+266 STTQILHNPATGE

-300 GTYQLRDLTTEDRGV
+300 GTYQLRDMTTEDRGV

-334 NVDSDYRYSLHDLST
+334 RINSDYGYDLHDLST
-349 GEVTPLYAV
+349 GEITPLYASSV
-358 SLAGNRIVLYAQDGS
+358 TGSKIALYAQDGS
-373 LKVYDTD
+373 LKVYDMD
-380 TGALLTDVNAGTIG
+380 TGSLLYETSAGVV
-394 DDQRVTLDCEED
+394 DDSQSLMMDCESD
-406 GFVWM
+406 GCVWM
-411 ELRDADSYE
+411 ELRDRDTYTTTAV
-420 IAAIRVY
+420 RVY
-427 GPEGLVSDLSSL
+427 GPEGLVSNLSSL
-439 NETYNYLGY
+439 TDTYDYLGY
-448 LTTDANGRPL
+448 LTTDKNGRPL
-458 FTHIRSYTDTADTG
+458 YYGTRSVPGSSYATG
-472 ADYLCSIIYGEYN
+472 CD
-485 HEAYVLDIYYTKD
+485 VLDETGNVVMKSLGSCYSYYD
-498 PMEITEPETA
+498 HSLNALPDHVFVA
-508 RRLLAHGVN
+508 RRGFYYGWMDTDGNWLYCQSIFSSVN
-517 LAKIESNN
+517 ADDE
-525 GGRGFARNVQEQLK
+525 
-539 RLGSN
+539 LG
-544 RCRVEW
+544 
-550 FHQSENKVARILTN
+550 
-564 STWVQDH
+564 
-571 IYYPVNWRDRWP
+571 Y
-583 EYAKAML
+583 
-590 YYQKEGKNAHDDAP
+590 
-604 DATTGVAEQFTRKGG
+604 
-619 VSVW
+619 

>member
-38 SSAVSVPTDAEGKP
+38 SPAVSVPTDAEGKP
-52 LYDATRLDDGHLR
+52 LYDATRLEDGRLR

-125 LYDKDGNEVMAFDG
+125 LYDKDGSEVMAFDG

-161 YNVDYDSY
+161 YDVGYDSY

-244 RISYASDEL
+244 RISYASNAL
-253 DNWVELDISHADG
+253 DDWVELDNYTAD
-266 SPADQVLHNPATGE
+266 STTQILHNPATGE

-300 GTYQLRDLTTEDRGV
+300 GTYQLRDMTTEDRGV
-315 IAEFDALPSNYF
+315 IAEYDDLPSYYF

-334 NVDSDYRYSLHDLST
+334 RINGDYGYDLHDLST
-349 GEVTPLYAV
+349 GEITPLYASSV
-358 SLAGNRIVLYAQDGS
+358 TGSKIALYAQDGS
-373 LKVYDTD
+373 LKVYDMD
-380 TGALLTDVNAGTIG
+380 TGSLLYETSAGVV
-394 DDQRVTLDCEED
+394 DDSQSLMMDCESD
-406 GFVWM
+406 GCVWM
-411 ELRDADSYE
+411 ELRDRDTYTTTAV
-420 IAAIRVY
+420 RVY

-458 FTHIRSYTDTADTG
+458 YYGTRSVPGSSYATG
-472 ADYLCSIIYGEYN
+472 CD
-485 HEAYVLDIYYTKD
+485 VLDETGNVVMQGLGSCYSYYD
-498 PMEITEPETA
+498 NSLNALPDHVFVA
-508 RRLLAHGVN
+508 RR
-517 LAKIESNN
+517 
-525 GGRGFARNVQEQLK
+525 GFYYGWMDTDGNWLY
-539 RLGSN
+539 
-544 RCRVEW
+544 CRSV
-550 FHQSENKVARILTN
+550 F
-564 STWVQDH
+564 ST
-571 IYYPVNWRDRWP
+571 
-583 EYAKAML
+583 L
-590 YYQKEGKNAHDDAP
+590 NADDE
-604 DATTGVAEQFTRKGG
+604 TGY
-619 VSVW
+619 

>member
-38 SSAVSVPTDAEGKP
+38 SPAVSVPTDAEGKP
-52 LYDATRLDDGHLR
+52 LYDATRLEDGRLR

-75 SRTVLCGS
+75 CRTVLFGS

-92 ENVSLLQDI
+92 ETVNLLTDT
-101 VTGETNYWF
+101 VTGETKYWF
-110 RTWSDSTGRGGRRSA
+110 RSWSDSTGRGGRRSA

-139 EQSAA
+139 EQSAT

-161 YNVDYDSY
+161 YDVDYDSY

-234 TYGSASSTAY
+234 TYGSAFSTAY
-244 RISYASDEL
+244 RISYASDAL
-253 DNWVELDISHADG
+253 DDWVELDSYTAD
-266 SPADQVLHNPATGE
+266 STTQILHNPATGE

-300 GTYQLRDLTTEDRGV
+300 GTYQLRDMTTEDRGV

-358 SLAGNRIVLYAQDGS
+358 SLAGNRIALYAQDGS
-373 LKVYDTD
+373 LKVYDMD
-380 TGALLTDVNAGTIG
+380 TGSLLYETSAGVV
-394 DDQRVTLDCEED
+394 DDSQSLMMDCESD
-406 GFVWM
+406 GCVWM
-411 ELRDADSYE
+411 ELRDRDTYTTTAV
-420 IAAIRVY
+420 RVY
-427 GPEGLVSDLSSL
+427 GPEGLVSDLSDL
-439 NETYNYLGY
+439 TDTYDYLGY
-448 LTTDANGRPL
+448 LTTDKNGRPL
-458 FTHIRSYTDTADTG
+458 YYGTRSVPGSSYATG
-472 ADYLCSIIYGEYN
+472 CD
-485 HEAYVLDIYYTKD
+485 VLDETGNVVMKSLGSCYSYYD
-498 PMEITEPETA
+498 NSLNALPDHVFVA
-508 RRLLAHGVN
+508 RR
-517 LAKIESNN
+517 
-525 GGRGFARNVQEQLK
+525 GFYYGWMDTDGNWLY
-539 RLGSN
+539 
-544 RCRVEW
+544 CRSI
-550 FHQSENKVARILTN
+550 F
-564 STWVQDH
+564 ST
-571 IYYPVNWRDRWP
+571 
-583 EYAKAML
+583 L
-590 YYQKEGKNAHDDAP
+590 NADDE
-604 DATTGVAEQFTRKGG
+604 TGY
-619 VSVW
+619 

>member
-38 SSAVSVPTDAEGKP
+38 SPAVSVPTDAEGKP
-52 LYDATRLDDGHLR
+52 LYDATRLEDGRLR

-83 KVLYQSARS
+83 KVLYQSLRS
-92 ENVSLLQDI
+92 ETVNLLTDT

-110 RTWSDSTGRGGRRSA
+110 RSWSDSTGRGGRRSA
-125 LYDKDGNEVMAFDG
+125 LYDKDSNEVMAFDG
-139 EQSAA
+139 EQSAT

-161 YNVDYDSY
+161 YDVDYDSY

-244 RISYASDEL
+244 RISYASDAL
-253 DNWVELDISHADG
+253 DDWVELDSYTAD
-266 SPADQVLHNPATGE
+266 STTQILHNPATGE
-280 GYIGFQQTCGS
+280 GYVGFQQTCGS

-300 GTYQLRDLTTEDRGV
+300 GTYQLRDMTTEDRGV
-315 IAEFDALPSNYF
+315 IAEFDDLPSYYF

-334 NVDSDYRYSLHDLST
+334 RINGDYGYDLHDLST
-349 GEVTPLYAV
+349 GEITPLYASSV
-358 SLAGNRIVLYAQDGS
+358 TGNKIALYAQDGS
-373 LKVYDTD
+373 LKVYDMD
-380 TGALLTDVNAGTIG
+380 TGSLLYETSAGVV
-394 DDQRVTLDCEED
+394 DDSQSLMMDCESD
-406 GFVWM
+406 GCVWM
-411 ELRDADSYE
+411 ELRDRDTYTTTAV
-420 IAAIRVY
+420 RVY

-458 FTHIRSYTDTADTG
+458 YYGTRSVPGSSYATG
-472 ADYLCSIIYGEYN
+472 CD
-485 HEAYVLDIYYTKD
+485 VLDETGNVVMQGLGSCYSYYD
-498 PMEITEPETA
+498 NSLNALPDHVFVA
-508 RRLLAHGVN
+508 RRGFYYGWMDTDGNWLYCQSIFSSVN
-517 LAKIESNN
+517 ADDE
-525 GGRGFARNVQEQLK
+525 
-539 RLGSN
+539 LG
-544 RCRVEW
+544 
-550 FHQSENKVARILTN
+550 
-564 STWVQDH
+564 
-571 IYYPVNWRDRWP
+571 Y
-583 EYAKAML
+583 
-590 YYQKEGKNAHDDAP
+590 
-604 DATTGVAEQFTRKGG
+604 
-619 VSVW
+619 

>member
-38 SSAVSVPTDAEGKP
+38 SPAVSVPTDAEGKP
-52 LYDATRLDDGHLR
+52 LYDAAPLEDGRLR

-75 SRTVLCGS
+75 CRTVLCGS
-83 KVLYQSARS
+83 KVLYQSLRS
-92 ENVSLLQDI
+92 ETVNLLTDT

-110 RTWSDSTGRGGRRSA
+110 RSWSDSTGRGGRRSA
-125 LYDKDGNEVMAFDG
+125 LYDKDGSEVMAFDG
-139 EQSAA
+139 EQSAT

-161 YNVDYDSY
+161 YDVDYDSY
-169 GTCSVIDLATGKNLP
+169 GTCSVINLATGKNLP

-192 IVCGDMLVFTCY
+192 IVCGDTLVFTCY

-244 RISYASDEL
+244 RISYASDAL
-253 DNWVELDISHADG
+253 DDWVELDSYTAD
-266 SPADQVLHNPATGE
+266 STTQILHNPATGE

-300 GTYQLRDLTTEDRGV
+300 GTYQLRDMTTEDRGV

-334 NVDSDYRYSLHDLST
+334 RINGDYGYDLHDLST
-349 GEVTPLYAV
+349 GEITPLYASSV
-358 SLAGNRIVLYAQDGS
+358 TGSKIALYAQDGS
-373 LKVYDTD
+373 LKVYDMD
-380 TGALLTDVNAGTIG
+380 TGSLLYETSAGVL
-394 DDQRVTLDCEED
+394 DDSQSLMMDCESD
-406 GFVWM
+406 GCVWM
-411 ELRDADSYE
+411 ELRDRDTYTTTAV
-420 IAAIRVY
+420 RVY

-439 NETYNYLGY
+439 TDTYDYLGY
-448 LTTDANGRPL
+448 LTTDKNGRPL
-458 FTHIRSYTDTADTG
+458 YYGTRSVPGSSYATG
-472 ADYLCSIIYGEYN
+472 CD
-485 HEAYVLDIYYTKD
+485 VLDETGNVVMKSLGSCYSYYD
-498 PMEITEPETA
+498 HSLNALPDHVFVA
-508 RRLLAHGVN
+508 RRGFYYGWMDTDGNWLYCQSIFSSVN
-517 LAKIESNN
+517 ADDE
-525 GGRGFARNVQEQLK
+525 
-539 RLGSN
+539 LG
-544 RCRVEW
+544 
-550 FHQSENKVARILTN
+550 
-564 STWVQDH
+564 
-571 IYYPVNWRDRWP
+571 Y
-583 EYAKAML
+583 
-590 YYQKEGKNAHDDAP
+590 
-604 DATTGVAEQFTRKGG
+604 
-619 VSVW
+619 

>member
-38 SSAVSVPTDAEGKP
+38 SSAASVPTDAEGKP
-52 LYDATRLDDGHLR
+52 LYDAAPLEDGRLR

-75 SRTVLCGS
+75 CRTVLCGS

-92 ENVSLLQDI
+92 ETVNLLTDT

-110 RTWSDSTGRGGRRSA
+110 RSWSDSTGRGGRRSA

-139 EQSAA
+139 EQSAT

-161 YNVDYDSY
+161 YDVDYDSY

-244 RISYASDEL
+244 RISYASDAL
-253 DNWVELDISHADG
+253 DDWVELDSYTAD
-266 SPADQVLHNPATGE
+266 STTQILHNPATGE

-300 GTYQLRDLTTEDRGV
+300 GTYQLRDMTTEDRGV
-315 IAEFDALPSNYF
+315 IAEFDDLPSYYF

-334 NVDSDYRYSLHDLST
+334 RINGDYGYDLHDLST
-349 GEVTPLYAV
+349 GEITPLYASSV
-358 SLAGNRIVLYAQDGS
+358 TGSKIALYAQDGS
-373 LKVYDTD
+373 LKVYDMD
-380 TGALLTDVNAGTIG
+380 TGSLLYETSAGVV
-394 DDQRVTLDCEED
+394 DDSQSLMMDCESD
-406 GFVWM
+406 GCVWM
-411 ELRDADSYE
+411 ELRDRDTYTTTAV
-420 IAAIRVY
+420 RVY

-439 NETYNYLGY
+439 TDTYDYLGY
-448 LTTDANGRPL
+448 LTTDKNGRPL
-458 FTHIRSYTDTADTG
+458 YYGTRSVPGSSYATG
-472 ADYLCSIIYGEYN
+472 CD
-485 HEAYVLDIYYTKD
+485 VLDETGNVVMKSLGSCYSYYD
-498 PMEITEPETA
+498 HSLNALPDHVFVA
-508 RRLLAHGVN
+508 RRGFYYGWMDTDGNWLYCQSIFSSVN
-517 LAKIESNN
+517 ADDE
-525 GGRGFARNVQEQLK
+525 
-539 RLGSN
+539 LG
-544 RCRVEW
+544 
-550 FHQSENKVARILTN
+550 
-564 STWVQDH
+564 
-571 IYYPVNWRDRWP
+571 Y
-583 EYAKAML
+583 
-590 YYQKEGKNAHDDAP
+590 
-604 DATTGVAEQFTRKGG
+604 
-619 VSVW
+619 

>member
-1 MKKTVSRL
+1 MKRSASRIGCAAVCTVL
-9 GSAALCVTLSLALG
+9 ALALG
-23 CGCAVMP
+23 CGCALLP
-30 PASSEKPA
+30 PASEKPA
-38 SSAVSVPTDAEGKP
+38 SSAASVPTDAEGKP
-52 LYDATRLDDGHLR
+52 LYDAAPLEDGRLR

-83 KVLYQSARS
+83 KVLYQSLRS
-92 ENVSLLQDI
+92 ETVNLLTDT

-110 RTWSDSTGRGGRRSA
+110 RSWSDSTGRGGRRSA

-139 EQSAA
+139 EQSAT

-161 YNVDYDSY
+161 YDVDYDSY

-244 RISYASDEL
+244 RISYASNAL
-253 DNWVELDISHADG
+253 DDWVELDSYTAD
-266 SPADQVLHNPATGE
+266 STTQILHNPATGE

-300 GTYQLRDLTTEDRGV
+300 GTYQLRDMTTEDRGV

-358 SLAGNRIVLYAQDGS
+358 SLAGNRIALYAQDGS
-373 LKVYDTD
+373 LKVYDMD
-380 TGALLTDVNAGTIG
+380 TGSLLYETSAGVV
-394 DDQRVTLDCEED
+394 DDSQSLMMDCESD
-406 GFVWM
+406 GCVWM
-411 ELRDADSYE
+411 ELRDRDTYTTTAV
-420 IAAIRVY
+420 RVY

-439 NETYNYLGY
+439 TDTYDYLGY
-448 LTTDANGRPL
+448 LTTDKNGRPL
-458 FTHIRSYTDTADTG
+458 YYGTRSVTG
-472 ADYLCSIIYGEYN
+472 SSYATGCD
-485 HEAYVLDIYYTKD
+485 VLNETGNVVMKSLGSCYSYYD
-498 PMEITEPETA
+498 HSLNALPDHVFVA
-508 RRLLAHGVN
+508 RR
-517 LAKIESNN
+517 
-525 GGRGFARNVQEQLK
+525 GFYYGWMDTDGNWLY
-539 RLGSN
+539 
-544 RCRVEW
+544 C
-550 FHQSENKVARILTN
+550 QSVF
-564 STWVQDH
+564 ST
-571 IYYPVNWRDRWP
+571 
-583 EYAKAML
+583 L
-590 YYQKEGKNAHDDAP
+590 NADDE
-604 DATTGVAEQFTRKGG
+604 TGY
-619 VSVW
+619 